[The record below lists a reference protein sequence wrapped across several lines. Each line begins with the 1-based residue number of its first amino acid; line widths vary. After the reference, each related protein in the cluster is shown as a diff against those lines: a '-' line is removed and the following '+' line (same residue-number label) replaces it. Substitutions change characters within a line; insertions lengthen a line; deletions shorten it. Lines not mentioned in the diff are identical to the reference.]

1 MPMPAVV
8 KDMFSRPDTTKVL
21 VTSDASG
28 QPHGIVCG
36 SIFVIDD
43 NTLAVG
49 EVLMKTT
56 IANMTANGKIALEAI
71 SGPTAFEVRGKV
83 LGRQESGP
91 VLDNL
96 NINLA
101 KVNLKAKAV
110 WLFSAD
116 EIYDESAGPNA
127 GKRIA

>member
-21 VTSDASG
+21 VTANADG

-71 SGPTAFEVRGKV
+71 SGPTAYEVRGKV

-91 VLDNL
+91 ILDNL

-101 KVNLKAKAV
+101 KVNLQAKAV

-116 EIYDESAGPNA
+116 EVYDESAGPNA
-127 GKRIA
+127 GKKIA